1 MPKKLQIFIKKLFM
15 LSFRKWAHELLRN
28 SKILAI
34 TITRAGGVALS
45 RLPERS
51 TDHPLWQN
59 SEKFDEIYKN
69 KRYKSFQII
78 NIMPGDLVIV
88 WKDHNA
94 KKINSR
100 NWFMAEV
107 GISLSPTKFNQRLSK
122 LKVVDIETGVSSW
135 VEADLAQKVVINQIS
150 PALPWCAN

>member
-1 MPKKLQIFIKKLFM
+1 
-15 LSFRKWAHELLRN
+15 
-28 SKILAI
+28 
-34 TITRAGGVALS
+34 
-45 RLPERS
+45 
-51 TDHPLWQN
+51 
-59 SEKFDEIYKN
+59 
-69 KRYKSFQII
+69 
-78 NIMPGDLVIV
+78 MPGDLVIV
-88 WKDHNA
+88 WKDHNE
-94 KKINSR
+94 KKMNSR